1 MCYCKIYYSQIKLD
15 QESSNLNNIKTDC
28 PVCRGKNTLEMNSK
42 TESIPY
48 FGEIMESTILCT
60 ECGYKHSDT
69 ICLEQKE
76 PVKYTLTINKNNIN
90 TRVVKSQT
98 ATLSIPELGLKVE
111 PGPKSQGYVSNV
123 EGVLTRFESAI
134 ATAIGWAEEKQI
146 KENALKILE
155 KIENLKTGDETA
167 TLVVEDPF
175 GHSIIINEDAKHRK
189 LSEDEIKEL
198 NTGFMTIEK

>member
-1 MCYCKIYYSQIKLD
+1 M
-15 QESSNLNNIKTDC
+15 T
-28 PVCRGKNTLEMNSK
+28 SK
-42 TESIPY
+42 TEEIPY
-48 FGEIMESTILCT
+48 FGEIMESTLLCT
-60 ECGYKHSDT
+60 KCGYKHSDT

-76 PVKYTLTINKNNIN
+76 PVRYTLEINKNNIN

-123 EGVLTRFESAI
+123 EGVLIRFESAI
-134 ATAIGWAEEKQI
+134 ATAIEWAEEEQI
-146 KENALKILE
+146 KENALRILE
-155 KIENLKTGDETA
+155 KIENLKSSDETA

-175 GHSIIINEDAKHRK
+175 GHSIIIHDDAKHRK

-198 NTGFMTIEK
+198 NTGFITFEK

>member
-1 MCYCKIYYSQIKLD
+1 M
-15 QESSNLNNIKTDC
+15 NNIKTDC
-28 PVCRGKNTLEMNSK
+28 PICRGKNTLEMTSK
-42 TESIPY
+42 TEKIPY
-48 FGEIMESTILCT
+48 FGEIMESTLLCA

-76 PVKYTLTINKNNIN
+76 PVRYSLEINKDNIN

-123 EGVLTRFESAI
+123 EGVLNRFESAI
-134 ATAIGWAEEKQI
+134 ATAIGWAEEEEI
-146 KENALKILE
+146 KANALKILE
-155 KIENLKTGDETA
+155 KIDNLKNGDEKA

-175 GHSIIINEDAKHRK
+175 GHSIIVNDAAKHRK
-189 LSEDEIKEL
+189 LSENEIKEL
-198 NTGFMTIEK
+198 NTGFLTIDK

>member
-1 MCYCKIYYSQIKLD
+1 M
-15 QESSNLNNIKTDC
+15 NNIVTDC
-28 PVCRGKNTLEMNSK
+28 PVCNGKNTLEMTSK
-42 TESIPY
+42 TEEIPY
-48 FGEIMESTILCT
+48 FGEIMESTLLCT
-60 ECGYKHSDT
+60 KCGYKHSDT

-76 PVKYTLTINKNNIN
+76 PVRYTLEINKNNIN

-123 EGVLTRFESAI
+123 EGVLIRFESAI
-134 ATAIGWAEEKQI
+134 ATAIEWAEEEQI
-146 KENALKILE
+146 KENALRILE
-155 KIENLKTGDETA
+155 KIENLKSSDETA

-175 GHSIIINEDAKHRK
+175 GHSIIIHDDAKHRK

-198 NTGFMTIEK
+198 NTGFITFEK